1 MARLGGRKTNTAG
14 AAADRALISLSLC
27 KSLSD
32 ELHVYKKQFVAK
44 IYAEYCRKS
53 RPLYTLRSMPTKG
66 QPVRASDRAYAAL
79 RDDIV
84 QWRLQPGA
92 LLAEVEQA
100 ERLGVSRTPL
110 REALGRLTAEGLTT
124 AAGGRGVV
132 VTGISLAD
140 IDELFELRETLEGK
154 AAALAAERGVPQTF
168 RKLEAEFRAAPSLIT
183 GPAPALQDYYLL
195 VDRLDSAVDAA
206 ISNSYL
212 AQAMRS
218 LRVHLVRIRRLAAD
232 DAARLTAAAAEHA
245 AIAEAIAI
253 RNPGLAQAATTLH
266 LHRSLSHIKATHPS
280 R

>member
-1 MARLGGRKTNTAG
+1 M
-14 AAADRALISLSLC
+14 
-27 KSLSD
+27 
-32 ELHVYKKQFVAK
+32 
-44 IYAEYCRKS
+44 
-53 RPLYTLRSMPTKG
+53 
-66 QPVRASDRAYAAL
+66 RASDRAYTAL

-84 QWRLQPGA
+84 QWRLQPGT

-110 REALGRLTAEGLTT
+110 REALGRLAAEGLTT

-132 VTGISLAD
+132 VTDISLED

-154 AAALAAERGVPQTF
+154 AAALAAQRGDAGTF
-168 RKLEAEFRAAPSLIT
+168 RTLEADFRAAPSLISNS
-183 GPAPALQDYYLL
+183 APALEDYYLL
-195 VDRLDSAVDAA
+195 VERLDSAIDTA

-218 LRVHLVRIRRLAAD
+218 LRVHLVRIRRMAAD

-253 RNPGLAQAATTLH
+253 GNPGLAQAATTLH
-266 LHRSLSHIKATHPS
+266 LHRSLSHIKATHTP